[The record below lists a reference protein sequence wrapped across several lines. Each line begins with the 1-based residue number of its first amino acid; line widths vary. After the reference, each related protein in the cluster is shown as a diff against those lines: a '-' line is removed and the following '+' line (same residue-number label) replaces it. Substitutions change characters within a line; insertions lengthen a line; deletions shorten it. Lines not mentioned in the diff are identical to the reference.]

1 MAPDDRIQA
10 EADQL
15 EARWRDDARWNGIE
29 RTYGATEVARLR
41 GSVVPEHTLARNGA
55 ERLWELLQRDEP
67 VRALGALTGGQAVQ
81 MVKAGLEAIYLSGW
95 QVAADGNLAGSTYP
109 DQSLYPANS
118 APSLVKRLNS
128 ALQRADQID
137 WSEGRN
143 GTHWFAPILAD
154 AEAGFGGPLNAYEL
168 MRSMIEAGAAGVH
181 YEDQLASEK
190 KCGHLGGKVLV
201 PTAQF
206 VRTLNAARLAADVL
220 DVPTVLVART
230 DALSAA
236 LLTSDVDEYDRDFVS
251 GERTSEGF
259 FRVRDGIDAA
269 IARGLAYAPYADLIW
284 CETSTPDLGE
294 ARAFADAIH
303 EQFPGKLLAY
313 NCSPSFNWRKHLDDT
328 TIANF
333 QQQLGEWG
341 YKFQFI
347 TLAGFHSLNA
357 AMFELAR
364 GYAQDSMT
372 AYVELQEHEF
382 ALEEFGYT
390 ATRHQREV
398 GAGYFDLVTQAVS
411 PNSET
416 LALKGST
423 EEAQFAA

>member
-1 MAPDDRIQA
+1 MTPQARIQA

-15 EARWRDDARWNGIE
+15 DARWRDDGRWQGVR
-29 RTYGATEVARLR
+29 RTYAAADVVRLR
-41 GSVVPEHTLARNGA
+41 GSVVPEQTLARLGA
-55 ERLWELLQRDEP
+55 ERLWSLLQREEP
-67 VRALGALTGGQAVQ
+67 VCALGALTGGQAVQ
-81 MVKAGLEAIYLSGW
+81 MVRAGLEAIYLSGW
-95 QVAADGNLAGSTYP
+95 QVAADANLGGGTYP

-118 APSLVKRLNS
+118 APALVKRLNS

-143 GTHWFAPILAD
+143 GTHWYAPILAD

-236 LLTSDVDEYDRDFVS
+236 LLTSDVDEYDRDFVT
-251 GERTSEGF
+251 GERTPEGF

-269 IARGLAYAPYADLIW
+269 ISRSLAYAPYADLLW
-284 CETSTPDLGE
+284 FETSTPDMGE
-294 ARAFADAIH
+294 AREFADAIH
-303 EQFPGKLLAY
+303 ERFPDKLLAY
-313 NCSPSFNWRKHLDDT
+313 NCSPSFNWRKHLDDD
-328 TIANF
+328 TIATF

-341 YKFQFI
+341 YRFQFI

-364 GYAQDSMT
+364 GYRERGMP

-382 ALEEFGYT
+382 ALEGAGYT
-390 ATRHQREV
+390 AMRHQREV

-411 PNSET
+411 PGAST
-416 LALKGST
+416 LALTGST
-423 EEAQFAA
+423 EEAQF